1 MIQKQAPLLVGLV
14 ATALLLRWPASPST
28 TPPAAGSA
36 ATSFPAG
43 AATAGGDTAAAPG
56 ALAAQPAAE
65 FAWREYTRLY
75 REVLDVQ
82 PPPPATGG
90 DTTQIRGRLVAQPVS
105 LDVSVQPRQAPVSA
119 ADLSRIA
126 ESAKKQGYHMEFMI
140 ALVADPIDSR
150 LALDFDLALSAL
162 QRGLAD
168 GEYRPVCKWLP
179 WTDLDAG
186 EQKQHRGA
194 AGMMLFRYDQSQ
206 PGKPEDRSLLAVFV
220 VGETPKLGIH
230 KLAFQRA
237 VEFILTLQ
245 PQVAGKAFEIPV
257 VGPTFSGSVDSLRL
271 AIAAVPP
278 DACFRIVSGS
288 AAAPGLEA
296 RLQGGPLA
304 ARVRFSRTLVD
315 EDTQGSTALA
325 FLRDKMGWDLDRA
338 ALLIEYD
345 TVYGGELLKDRIPGF
360 PQILRLSFPSGLFA
374 LRNAWEEAG
383 YSPPAQ
389 DVAANPKAL
398 PRSRTTLDVSL
409 KDQGTPIDVVP
420 ELSPLTP
427 RIGDMA
433 AANLLREIS
442 RSRISYIGI
451 LATDIKDELF
461 LAEQIRRWAP
471 GVILFVF
478 DNNLLYIHPQY
489 NATMFGTLAISSFPL
504 APEGSLPVLS
514 LATPANYRRQ
524 FASALQ
530 EGTFLAVGSLLGKPT
545 QPADVWIA
553 ACGNFTMTPLARL
566 PVNTPPPPPHWKPS
580 LGPHLRASPAPPAAR
595 PSARATLQP
604 LLLLLALAGASY
616 ALRRAAFFPWASS
629 TLRPRASGIQTL
641 LLRVGSALL
650 SFGAAGV
657 LGLEWPPERTVRAWL
672 LFAPQVFGYLVL
684 AGLFVQTRGPSDM
697 TKNLS
702 WSERLDRKWHRWVGF
717 AVGPALPVQ
726 TRGPSDMTESLSWS
740 ERLDRKWHRRVGLAV
755 GLALPPLLGWLAFR
769 LWQVDGDGFFRLRA
783 RAFSSGLSP
792 LVSLA
797 WLLAAVVFWI
807 FIELKR
813 RLVRER
819 HRTSWP
825 FHAACDRRLSCARP
839 AALKIDRVLDG
850 MLPPGRW
857 WRLAPLF
864 VMVLPVLAAGARMQP
879 ISEHRSY
886 GLIFLVL
893 WAAASVLGLE
903 SFARF
908 LGAWH
913 YLKRILRSVEQA
925 ELVEVLKPIGSKVGW
940 KPMAFNWYA
949 PSYTAL
955 KQEVKQLERQVSG
968 RAVEKVVTLPPS
980 DLCVEI
986 ERVADDRR
994 RFAKE
999 VALQRDL
1006 ESRFRHAERRLA
1018 TEHHSPGVDDFYAAR
1033 LIAYLRQIF
1042 NQLRYFVVG
1051 AFGTGLAAVVAV
1063 VTFAFEPRQLL
1074 MLSLATIVL
1083 GVSAATATVFVQM
1096 ERNVTLSAIGGTEA
1110 GKVSLDWLFVSK
1122 ILTYVLLPAL
1132 TLTAGQFP
1140 SIGRLL
1146 SGMLDPLA
1154 RLLGAG

>member
-14 ATALLLRWPASPST
+14 ATALLLRWPASPGT
-28 TPPAAGSA
+28 TTPAAGSA
-36 ATSFPAG
+36 AASFPAA
-43 AATAGGDTAAAPG
+43 AATAGGDTAAPRSVAAVPG

-75 REVLDVQ
+75 REVLAVQ
-82 PPPPATGG
+82 PPPSATGG
-90 DTTQIRGRLVAQPVS
+90 ETTQIRGRLMAQPVS
-105 LDVSVQPRQAPVSA
+105 LDISVQPRQAPVTG
-119 ADLSRIA
+119 LSSIA
-126 ESAKKQGYHMEFMI
+126 QSAKDHGYAMEFMI

-168 GEYRPVCKWLP
+168 GEYRFVSKWLP

-194 AGMMLFRYDQSQ
+194 AGMILFRYDQLQ
-206 PGKPEDRSLLAVFV
+206 AGKPEDRSLLAVFV

-237 VEFILTLQ
+237 VDFILALH
-245 PQVAGKAFEIPV
+245 PQAAGKAFEIPV
-257 VGPTFSGSVDSLRL
+257 LGPTFSGSTDSLRL
-271 AIAAVPP
+271 AIATAPP

-296 RLQGGPLA
+296 RLQGGALA
-304 ARVRFSRTLVD
+304 ARVGFSRTLVD
-315 EDTQGSTALA
+315 EDTQASTALA

-345 TVYGGELLKDRIPGF
+345 TVYGGELLKHRF
-360 PQILRLSFPSGLFA
+360 PQVLRLSFPSGLFA

-383 YSPPAQ
+383 YSPPAR

-489 NATMFGTLAISSFPL
+489 NATMFGTLVISSFPL

-553 ACGNFTMTPLARL
+553 ACGNYTMTPLARL
-566 PVNTPPPPPHWKPS
+566 PVKTPPPPPHWKPS
-580 LGPHLRASPAPPAAR
+580 LGPHLRASPAPPTAR
-595 PSARATLQP
+595 PSARASLQP

-657 LGLEWPPERTVRAWL
+657 LGLEWPLERTVRAWL
-672 LFAPQVFGYLVL
+672 LFAPQVLGYLVL
-684 AGLFVQTRGPSDM
+684 AVLFVQTRGPSDR

-702 WSERLDRKWHRWVGF
+702 WSERLDRKWHRWVG
-717 AVGPALPVQ
+717 
-726 TRGPSDMTESLSWS
+726 
-740 ERLDRKWHRRVGLAV
+740 LAV
-755 GLALPPLLGWLAFR
+755 GLALPPMLVWLAFQ

-783 RAFSSGLSP
+783 RAFSSGFSP

-839 AALKIDRVLDG
+839 EALMIDRVLDG

-857 WRLAPLF
+857 WRLAPPF

-940 KPMAFNWYA
+940 KPMAFSWYA

-955 KQEVKQLERQVSG
+955 KQEVKQLERQISG
-968 RAVEKVVTLPPS
+968 RAVEKVATLPPS

-986 ERVADDRR
+986 ETLAEDRR
-994 RFAKE
+994 HFAKE
-999 VALQRDL
+999 VKLQRDL

-1074 MLSLATIVL
+1074 MLCLAMIVL

-1096 ERNVTLSAIGGTEA
+1096 ERDVTLSAIGGTEA